1 MSARVAVV
9 VAAALLWA
17 CGVKGLPTAPEL
29 VRPNAP
35 TEIIARSGPDG
46 VRLTWERPTQ
56 YSGGKHMRD
65 LAGFDVER
73 ATGADGRDYTHAG
86 GVELTDQTRFRQE
99 RHIEWTDTNVTPGA
113 TYRYRVI
120 AYTLDHYRSQP
131 GGPVTVDYHPGPET
145 APPAP
150 PETPAAPATPTVR
163 PRRRP
168 Q

>member
-1 MSARVAVV
+1 MSARAALV
-9 VAAALLWA
+9 VAAAVLAA
-17 CGVKGLPTAPEL
+17 CGVKSLPTAPEL

-35 TEIIARSGPDG
+35 TELLARSGPDG
-46 VRLTWERPTQ
+46 VMLTWERPTQ

-73 ATGADGRDYTHAG
+73 ATGADSHDYTHAG
-86 GVELTDQTRFRQE
+86 GVEVTDQTRFRQE
-99 RHIEWTDTNVTPGA
+99 RHIEWTDTNVAPGT

-131 GGPVTVDYHPGPET
+131 AGPVTVDYHAAAEA

-150 PETPAAPATPTVR
+150 PASPATPATPTVR
-163 PRRRP
+163 PRRPP